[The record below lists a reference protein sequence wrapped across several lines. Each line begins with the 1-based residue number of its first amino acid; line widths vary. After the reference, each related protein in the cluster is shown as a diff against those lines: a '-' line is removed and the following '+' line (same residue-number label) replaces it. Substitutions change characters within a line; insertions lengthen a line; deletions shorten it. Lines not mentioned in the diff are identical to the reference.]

1 MPARLNAKPAPPY
14 HPGDAGAAACQPFA
28 SAQDHAD
35 AGAGS
40 REACA
45 SALDLGPCLHVK
57 RRDYEAMV

>member
-35 AGAGS
+35 AGDGS

-45 SALDLGPCLHVK
+45 SAVK